1 MVAMILGRSRQIIAL
16 RKLLLK
22 ARGYHATKIGDAI
35 ACHEDA
41 MIRYANIIMEHNHE
55 RL

>member
-16 RKLLLK
+16 RKQLLR
-22 ARGYHATKIGDAI
+22 ARDYHATKIGDAI

-41 MIRYANIIMEHNHE
+41 MIRYADIIMGQHHE
-55 RL
+55 